1 VNALLTNGAVMVGPT
16 TMSRGIEATPAF
28 GDLELRNEQPPAF
41 AIIKSSRRHIV
52 CSDVDYNSAFT
63 MPTAMPKV
71 KPAALSKE
79 LSEPLPEPPTFE
91 GKPGVRSIAGDLGN
105 EYAAPRLFPTTH
117 LTSPRRVKGKVIIV
131 TGANSLIG
139 IGRASAHQFARHG
152 ARALYL
158 CDYDA
163 SNLAMHKR
171 ELASLYPATEVH
183 TRQFDAA
190 DEAAVKAV
198 VGDALEAYGRLDVFF
213 ANAGISSGKVFWEE
227 DAEGFMKVMRTNALS
242 VFLAAKHG
250 SLAMRKTSA
259 EKPYPG
265 GSIIG
270 TASVAGL
277 KSNAGPT
284 DYSASKAAVVSLMQT
299 CAYQLVGSGIRC
311 NAVCPGLI
319 ETGMTKITYDAAR
332 ARGSEKKI
340 GQLNPLRR
348 GGQPDEIAR
357 AVLFLASDES
367 SYVNAQAWAVDGGLS
382 GGMPFVP
389 GKLA

>member
-1 VNALLTNGAVMVGPT
+1 MC
-16 TMSRGIEATPAF
+16 
-28 GDLELRNEQPPAF
+28 DF
-41 AIIKSSRRHIV
+41 AS
-52 CSDVDYNSAFT
+52 
-63 MPTAMPKV
+63 
-71 KPAALSKE
+71 
-79 LSEPLPEPPTFE
+79 
-91 GKPGVRSIAGDLGN
+91 
-105 EYAAPRLFPTTH
+105 TH
-117 LTSPRRVKGKVIIV
+117 LD
-131 TGANSLIG
+131 L
-139 IGRASAHQFARHG
+139 
-152 ARALYL
+152 
-158 CDYDA
+158 
-163 SNLAMHKR
+163 HKR
-171 ELASLYPATEVH
+171 ELNSLYPTVDIH
-183 TRQFDAA
+183 TRTFDAS
-190 DEAAVKAV
+190 DEASVKNVVQEAV
-198 VGDALEAYGRLDVFF
+198 DAYDRLDVFF

-227 DAEGFMKVMRTNALS
+227 DSAGFMNVMKVNALS
-242 VFLAAKHG
+242 VFLAAKYA
-250 SLAMRKTSA
+250 SRAMLKTSA
-259 EKPYPG
+259 AKPYPG

-299 CAYQLVGSGIRC
+299 CAYQLVGTGIRC

-332 ARGSEKKI
+332 KRGSEKKI

-357 AVLFLASDES
+357 AVLFLASDEA